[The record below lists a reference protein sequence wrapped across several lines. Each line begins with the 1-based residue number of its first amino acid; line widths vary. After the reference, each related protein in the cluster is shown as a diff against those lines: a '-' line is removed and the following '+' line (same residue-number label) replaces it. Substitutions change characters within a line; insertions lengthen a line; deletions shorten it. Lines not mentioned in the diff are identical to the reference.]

1 MSTDEESPSDTTWN
15 EVTRIDVTGGV
26 IVAKDAMVMLSPD
39 ADDPEWP
46 AATCAPGEYVLEIHV
61 PVPFYAHRVR
71 IRMEGSDPS
80 RGKALGTIDVD
91 HASVA
96 FIDYEPFLAAV
107 KKDFE
112 LYEEWTMMEL
122 DDELAINFSGEISF
136 CGEKLVYVQSADG
149 DGVFPVFELVEN
161 GQPVGLECVLVD
173 K

>member
-1 MSTDEESPSDTTWN
+1 MSADEESPSDTTWN
-15 EVTRIDVTGGV
+15 EVTRINVTGGV

-39 ADDPEWP
+39 VDDPEWP
-46 AATCAPGEYVLEIHV
+46 SATCAPGEYVVEIHV
-61 PVPFYAHRVR
+61 PVPFYAHRIR
-71 IRMEGSDPS
+71 IRRVKSDPS

-91 HASVA
+91 HAFVA
-96 FIDYEPFLAAV
+96 FIDYGPFLQAV

-136 CGEKLVYVQSADG
+136 RGEKLVYVKSTDG
-149 DGVFPVFELVEN
+149 DGVFPVFELVEDS
-161 GQPVGLECVLVD
+161 QPVGLECVLVD